1 MAIVDKFF
9 AVLCILSF
17 KSSKT
22 IVMLLSLLY
31 VHCIVL
37 VPDVL
42 HCKCLILH
50 SV

>member
-1 MAIVDKFF
+1 MAIVDNLF

-37 VPDVL
+37 VPGVL
-42 HCKCLILH
+42 HCKCSVLH
-50 SV
+50 IV